1 MKKYMLF
8 LLLLFLAVNL
18 FALTPKE
25 ILDRVDKN
33 MVYRTIKYVGIMTI
47 KKGRR
52 KPRVKKFKAVA
63 KGRDKAFIEFINPG
77 DRGTKYLKL
86 GDELWVKGAYAER
99 ADKISGHM
107 LRESMMG
114 SDFSYEDTME
124 NEKLIDKY
132 NVKLIGIEKINGKE
146 CYKLEL
152 VSKVKKI
159 SYPKR
164 IVWVDRNNFV
174 PLKEQF
180 FALSG
185 MLLKEMN
192 ILEIKKIGGR
202 FVPVKIKMENKQ
214 RKNSYT
220 ILEMKKVVIDAPLSN
235 SVFSKRNLER

>member
-63 KGRDKAFIEFINPG
+63 KGRDKVFIEFINPG

-86 GDELWVKGAYAER
+86 GDELWIKGTYAER

-132 NVKLIGIEKINGKE
+132 NVKLIGIERIKGKE

-152 VSKVKKI
+152 ISKVKKI

-164 IVWVDRNNFV
+164 IVWVDKNNFI

-192 ILEIKKIGGR
+192 ILEIKKIGVK

-214 RKNSYT
+214 RRNSYT
-220 ILEMKKVVIDAPLSN
+220 ILEMKKVVIDAPVSN

>member
-1 MKKYMLF
+1 MKKHTII
-8 LLLLFLAVNL
+8 LLFLFWTVNL
-18 FALTPKE
+18 FALTPEE
-25 ILDRVDKN
+25 ILNRVDEN
-33 MVYRTIKYVGIMTI
+33 IVYKSIRYTGIMTI

-63 KGRDKAFIEFINPG
+63 KGSDKSFVEFINPG
-77 DRGTKYLKL
+77 DRGTRYLKL

-132 NVKLIGIEKINGKE
+132 NVKVIGGEKINGKD

-152 VSKVKKI
+152 ISKVKKI

-164 IVWVDRNNFV
+164 IVWVDKNNFV
-174 PLKEQF
+174 PLKMQF

-185 MLLKEMN
+185 ILLKEMN
-192 ILEIKKIGGR
+192 ILEIKKIRKR
-202 FVPVKIKMENKQ
+202 FVPVKMKMENKQ
-214 RKNSYT
+214 RRNSYT
-220 ILEMKKVVIDAPLSN
+220 ILEMKNVVIDIPVN
-235 SVFSKRNLER
+235 DFIFSKRNLER

>member
-1 MKKYMLF
+1 MLF